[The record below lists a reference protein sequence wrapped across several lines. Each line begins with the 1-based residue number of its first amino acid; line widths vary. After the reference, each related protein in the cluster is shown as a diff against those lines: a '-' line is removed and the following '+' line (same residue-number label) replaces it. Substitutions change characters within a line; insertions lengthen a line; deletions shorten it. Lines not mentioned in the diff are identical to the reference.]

1 MHVQSYNIQNPG
13 LFKTRGIFKS
23 LSNIEDHAYSEPWHS
38 QSRLFKYFQGCLGM
52 FRDIDAYSAALT
64 GMQLGR
70 RGEVSAAHFEKKK
83 VLILEKMA
91 LIMSIILLNFL
102 FKIKL

>member
-1 MHVQSYNIQNPG
+1 MLRY
-13 LFKTRGIFKS
+13 
-23 LSNIEDHAYSEPWHS
+23 
-38 QSRLFKYFQGCLGM
+38 
-52 FRDIDAYSAALT
+52 IDAYSAALT

-70 RGEVSAAHFEKKK
+70 RGEVSAALFEKKK

-102 FKIKL
+102 FKMKL